1 MYKQVFNKKVGVM
14 VKIHMMKAQEGDFIW
29 LSYGDMEKEY
39 HKYMGKGKKEL

>member
-1 MYKQVFNKKVGVM
+1 M

-39 HKYMGKGKKEL
+39 HLLIDGGVKDCRERYDILRVRC